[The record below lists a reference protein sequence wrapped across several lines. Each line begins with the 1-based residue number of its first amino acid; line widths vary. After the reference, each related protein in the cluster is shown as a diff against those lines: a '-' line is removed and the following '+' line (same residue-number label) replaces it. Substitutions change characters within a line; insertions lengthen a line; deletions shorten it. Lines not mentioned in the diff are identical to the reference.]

1 MTRPILLLS
10 LLAAGLFAAAPD
22 SVFAYGGPGSVISGI
37 GAFLAAVAA
46 VLALGLPLGI
56 VWVLGRLGVGS
67 FWGTMSILERLDF
80 LAGVTVVGGAGYF
93 LMRRFYRP

>member
-46 VLALGLPLGI
+46 LLATLFGFIWFPLK
-56 VWVLGRLGVGS
+56 RLYES
-67 FWGTMSILERLDF
+67 WTEEEEPAEEATASQPSE
-80 LAGVTVVGGAGYF
+80 
-93 LMRRFYRP
+93 